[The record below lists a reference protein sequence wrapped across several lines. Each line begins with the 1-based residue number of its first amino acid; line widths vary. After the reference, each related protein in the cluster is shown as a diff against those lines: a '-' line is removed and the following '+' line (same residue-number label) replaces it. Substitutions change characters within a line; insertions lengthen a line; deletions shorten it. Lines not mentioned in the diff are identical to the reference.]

1 MEMAN
6 KILKHPKFIKYLEL
20 NAKAERDRRFCCHD
34 LQHAVD
40 TARVAY
46 IIALENKFN
55 LSRDII
61 YSAALLHDIAK
72 WKQYSSKADHALEG
86 AVLAE
91 QILKDV
97 DMNAQDSELILDA
110 IRSHRTGGENNSPLG
125 MVLYAGDKA
134 CRLCSR
140 CAVIHECNRFDG
152 ALLPDLQY

>member
-20 NAKAERDRRFCCHD
+20 NAKAERERKFCRHD

-40 TARVAY
+40 VARVAY
-46 IIALENKFN
+46 IIALENKFS

-61 YSAALLHDIAK
+61 YAAALLHDIAK
-72 WKQYSSKADHALEG
+72 WKQYSEKVDHALEG
-86 AVLAE
+86 SVLAE

-97 DMNAQDSELILDA
+97 GMDAQDAELIMGA
-110 IRSHRTGGENNSPLG
+110 IQSHRSKEKSNSPLG

-134 CRLCSR
+134 CRLCSQ
-140 CAVIHECNRFDG
+140 CSVIDECNRFEDVSLPE
-152 ALLPDLQY
+152 LLY